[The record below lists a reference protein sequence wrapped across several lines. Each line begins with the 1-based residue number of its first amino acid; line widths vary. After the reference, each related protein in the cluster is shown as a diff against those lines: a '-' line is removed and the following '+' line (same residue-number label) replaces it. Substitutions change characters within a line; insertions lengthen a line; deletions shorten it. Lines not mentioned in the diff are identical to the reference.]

1 MVVDI
6 WPARTPR
13 WARSWAPLGGRMGS
27 AAEWEALREE
37 RDALVHL
44 LVELRKGISSVF
56 SSVVSHKIGE
66 RSRARVG
73 RVHRCGMCVVEALVR
88 VSVLCVVSYVSIFFV
103 EISSMTCIQVV

>member
-1 MVVDI
+1 M
-6 WPARTPR
+6 PAPRTP
-13 WARSWAPLGGRMGS
+13 AAPFPAVSVDFLDFSLEYKRDLG
-27 AAEWEALREE
+27 AYDW
-37 RDALVHL
+37 L

-56 SSVVSHKIGE
+56 SFVVSRKIGE